1 MPSSRILTLAGAPVI
16 RENHSQRG
24 AMGPASAQAR
34 APASPA
40 TQTAAPRTFEHENR
54 LGRAVAERV
63 GQDLVVEL
71 VVRALKKRNGA
82 LQFTRQS
89 ADEAALSRPWRA
101 VKEVAPTVREPVERV
116 PAERGF
122 GVKRARVVE
131 QRVADG
137 RVEDNRVDGARQVS
151 ALQVPA
157 PVGRKHKKKS
167 SHSGGDTR
175 PIHQWHDAR
184 RAG

>member
-1 MPSSRILTLAGAPVI
+1 MASS
-16 RENHSQRG
+16 
-24 AMGPASAQAR
+24 SAQAR

-40 TQTAAPRTFEHENR
+40 TRTAAPRTFEHENR

-82 LQFTRQS
+82 LEDARQS
-89 ADEAALSRPWRA
+89 ADEATLSRPRRA

-137 RVEDNRVDGARQVS
+137 RVEDDRVDGARQVS
-151 ALQVPA
+151 A
-157 PVGRKHKKKS
+157 
-167 SHSGGDTR
+167 
-175 PIHQWHDAR
+175 
-184 RAG
+184 